1 MIRTIEKIIIKT
13 FSSKFYNNLTDIFL
27 HIALKLK
34 GYKNFGTFNETGEE
48 YLLNMLIKNKVKYC
62 LDIGAH
68 NGDYSKKLL
77 ETYNMRV
84 IAFEPMK
91 QSFKNLKNLK
101 NYYSDKFQCFNI
113 ALSDKNGFQK
123 IYFAK
128 SNSQLASLSSNL
140 KNINFLKKKKFKNQK
155 IKVSTLDYFE
165 KKNKNIFPRKIDF
178 LKIDTEGNDLKVLK
192 GGLNF
197 IKKYK
202 PEFIQIE
209 MNYHYLF
216 DGENLYQF
224 KKILNNYEV
233 YKILPFNNGLLKVD
247 ENRPENN
254 IFHLSN
260 FVFIKKKK
268 S

>member
-13 FSSKFYNNLTDIFL
+13 FSSKFYNNLTDILL

-128 SNSQLASLSSNL
+128 RNSQLASLSSNL
-140 KNINFLKKKKFKNQK
+140 KNINFLKKNRFKNQK

-165 KKNKNIFPRKIDF
+165 KKIRISFLEKLIF
-178 LKIDTEGNDLKVLK
+178 
-192 GGLNF
+192 
-197 IKKYK
+197 
-202 PEFIQIE
+202 
-209 MNYHYLF
+209 
-216 DGENLYQF
+216 
-224 KKILNNYEV
+224 
-233 YKILPFNNGLLKVD
+233 
-247 ENRPENN
+247 
-254 IFHLSN
+254 
-260 FVFIKKKK
+260 
-268 S
+268 

>member
-13 FSSKFYNNLTDIFL
+13 FSSKFYNNLTDILL

-128 SNSQLASLSSNL
+128 RNSQLALKIYKK

-260 FVFIKKKK
+260 FVFIKK
-268 S
+268 